1 MVWCEWLEAGA
12 EVVMLSSSMGAGAG
26 KSPRLA
32 SSSAIALTTDIGKPR
47 LLLDDL
53 SGRFSCMAF
62 AGVPEV
68 HGTQC
73 CLLGVE
79 RVLGVR
85 RWCLEGLPGSGRM
98 ARKEQQP

>member
-12 EVVMLSSSMGAGAG
+12 EVVLWSVSMGAGAG

-32 SSSAIALTTDIGKPR
+32 RSSAIALTTDIGKPR

-68 HGTQC
+68 RGTH

-79 RVLGVR
+79 RGPRRSVLVRGGVA
-85 RWCLEGLPGSGRM
+85 GVG
-98 ARKEQQP
+98 